1 MTPPYPEGVVSQSRP
16 IDQDPDLVRRLW
28 YADPSGETAIRR
40 ILELGQAAGNGDDL
54 EVCDSQG
61 RVIFLIRRR
70 VLAEVLLPHL
80 AFTPT
85 RRGRSTIRAHKRKA
99 PVAPGAQDQNPT
111 ITKEP

>member
-1 MTPPYPEGVVSQSRP
+1 MTPTSPEGVVSQSRP
-16 IDQDPDLVRRLW
+16 IDHDPDLVRQLW

-61 RVIFLIRRR
+61 RLIFLIRRR
-70 VLAEVLLPHL
+70 VLAEAVLPYL

-85 RRGRSTIRAHKRKA
+85 RRGRSTIRAHKKKA
-99 PVAPGAQDQNPT
+99 PVAPGAQDQNPNAS
-111 ITKEP
+111 KEN